1 MATLLQDLRYAFR
14 LLAKSPSFTLIAVL
28 TLALGIGA
36 NTAIFTVVNAVL
48 LRPLGFRDP
57 SRVVLVAEK
66 TSYPTVSTSY
76 ENYIDWRG
84 QSHSFE
90 SLEATRGTAITL
102 TGTGEPERLNARMA
116 TAPLFSL
123 LGVNAI
129 LGRTFLAE
137 EDRAGGAPVVILSY
151 GLWQRHFGAARDILG
166 KSITLDS
173 QPYTVVGVLPG
184 GFELLQPADV
194 FLPFTPWAK
203 TLPDDRNWH
212 PGIFVIG
219 RLKDGIT
226 REQARTEMV
235 GITKRL
241 EQQYPIYNTG
251 KSADVVGL
259 QEQLVQNVR
268 PALLLLLGA
277 VGAVLLIACVNVA
290 NLLLARAAA
299 RGREVAIRT
308 SMGASRWRVTRQ
320 LITESLLLSLAG
332 GTLGLLFAWASLGP
346 LLKLSST
353 SVPAVLTVGLDRW
366 VLFFTLVV
374 SFVTGLVFGIV
385 PAVRTAKLDLRETLN
400 EGSRG
405 STTGPDQHRIR
416 GVLVAAEIAMAML
429 LLVGA
434 GLLLRSFSRLQEV
447 PPGFQAD
454 HLLVADLPLS
464 LTAYSKP
471 QQRFEFFDRL
481 VARAKSLPGVRSAG
495 AASFLPV
502 SGGGGALHFN
512 INGRPP
518 KSPHDYTV
526 TGYRTVTPNYF
537 ETLGM
542 PLAQGR
548 FFTAADTEKAPTV
561 VVINSAMARTYFPGE
576 NPLGKRLQ
584 LGAIP
589 EFDVPWMEVVGVVG
603 DVRQGLDLDPQAEMY
618 LPYRQA
624 DQVLPVFQLSIVLRT
639 ATDPLLQ
646 AAALRSAL
654 GEIDPNQPLVRV
666 RTMEENMAATVAQP
680 RFRTWLIG
688 IFAALALVLAGV
700 GVYGV
705 MSYTVTQRTSEIG
718 IRVTLGAQPE
728 DVFRIVVGEG
738 LRLALAGVGAGILA
752 ALALTRLL
760 RSFLYGVSAYDPLTF
775 GGVALILTLVAVAA
789 SFFPARRATLVDP
802 LVALRYE

>member
-1 MATLLQDLRYAFR
+1 
-14 LLAKSPSFTLIAVL
+14 
-28 TLALGIGA
+28 
-36 NTAIFTVVNAVL
+36 
-48 LRPLGFRDP
+48 
-57 SRVVLVAEK
+57 
-66 TSYPTVSTSY
+66 
-76 ENYIDWRG
+76 
-84 QSHSFE
+84 
-90 SLEATRGTAITL
+90 
-102 TGTGEPERLNARMA
+102 
-116 TAPLFSL
+116 
-123 LGVNAI
+123 
-129 LGRTFLAE
+129 
-137 EDRAGGAPVVILSY
+137 
-151 GLWQRHFGAARDILG
+151 
-166 KSITLDS
+166 
-173 QPYTVVGVLPG
+173 
-184 GFELLQPADV
+184 
-194 FLPFTPWAK
+194 
-203 TLPDDRNWH
+203 
-212 PGIFVIG
+212 
-219 RLKDGIT
+219 
-226 REQARTEMV
+226 
-235 GITKRL
+235 
-241 EQQYPIYNTG
+241 
-251 KSADVVGL
+251 
-259 QEQLVQNVR
+259 
-268 PALLLLLGA
+268 
-277 VGAVLLIACVNVA
+277 
-290 NLLLARAAA
+290 
-299 RGREVAIRT
+299 
-308 SMGASRWRVTRQ
+308 
-320 LITESLLLSLAG
+320 
-332 GTLGLLFAWASLGP
+332 
-346 LLKLSST
+346 
-353 SVPAVLTVGLDRW
+353 
-366 VLFFTLVV
+366 
-374 SFVTGLVFGIV
+374 
-385 PAVRTAKLDLRETLN
+385 
-400 EGSRG
+400 
-405 STTGPDQHRIR
+405 
-416 GVLVAAEIAMAML
+416 
-429 LLVGA
+429 
-434 GLLLRSFSRLQEV
+434 
-447 PPGFQAD
+447 
-454 HLLVADLPLS
+454 
-464 LTAYSKP
+464 
-471 QQRFEFFDRL
+471 
-481 VARAKSLPGVRSAG
+481 
-495 AASFLPV
+495 LPV

-542 PLAQGR
+542 PLVQGR
-548 FFTAADTEKAPTV
+548 FFTAADTEKAPAV